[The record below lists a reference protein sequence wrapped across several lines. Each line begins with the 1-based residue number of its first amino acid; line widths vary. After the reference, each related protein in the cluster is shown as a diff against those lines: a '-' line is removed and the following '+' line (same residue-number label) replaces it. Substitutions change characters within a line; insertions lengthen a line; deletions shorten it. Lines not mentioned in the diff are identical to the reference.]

1 MKNRWEKFAQEN
13 AEYFIDT
20 THQEDEDLAQFF
32 KSGQDFTAKTLDRVE
47 GLLPDYERALEIG
60 SGIGRL
66 TLSHARKFDEVL
78 AVDVAPTMLQKLKQ
92 HANNKGIGNVKTFLP
107 GEAWDTEPVSYA
119 YSYLVFQHIND
130 FGEIEDYIK
139 RIAECLKQN
148 GIAQLQFDTRSQGV
162 FYKLRNHLP
171 DFLLPQNQRRGIRRI
186 RRKPDKLCR
195 SFQKIGFEILEAI
208 HPNTKK
214 HTYVLKKC

>member
-20 THQEDEDLAQFF
+20 THQDEGLAQFF

-119 YSYLVFQHIND
+119 YSYLVFQHIEAYS
-130 FGEIEDYIK
+130 EIEDYIK
-139 RIAECLKQN
+139 RTAECLKQN
-148 GIAQLQFDTRSQGV
+148 GIAQFLFDTRSRGA

-171 DFLLPQNQRRGIRRI
+171 DFLLPQTQRRGIRRI
-186 RRKPDKLCR
+186 RRKPDKLCK
-195 SFQKIGFEILEAI
+195 SFQKFEFDILEVF